1 MAKQRP
7 LCITSVERSS
17 KSGDVMARILNRV
30 AGTKATR
37 PINIMDN
44 LQCLSRREEARE
56 QQLINLVSDMCL

>member
-7 LCITSVERSS
+7 LCITSVERSA

-30 AGTKATR
+30 AGTGTKATR

-44 LQCLSRREEARE
+44 LQGLSRREEARE
-56 QQLINLVSDMCL
+56 QQSID

>member
-7 LCITSVERSS
+7 LCKTSVERSA
-17 KSGDVMARILNRV
+17 KSGDVMVRMLNRV

-44 LQCLSRREEARE
+44 LQGLSRRSERAVIEE
-56 QQLINLVSDMCL
+56 LSF